1 VEEEKTLLRL
11 LRDAQHA
18 RATARPQL

>member
-11 LRDAQHA
+11 LRDAQRA
-18 RATARPQL
+18 RATAGPQL